1 VTAVPTSAAFT
12 SDFHE
17 EFARQTDTLLRQR
30 FLLFTAVMG
39 TLAAV
44 MLAGRVLLPLAP
56 DPIGSGIRAMLP
68 TGGRMTAYVLL
79 SVLWAVIYAAAFYL
93 ATTKRLTAAQM
104 LKATTILLFTDGVLG
119 IVFRAAGLP
128 AGGWLFFAMT
138 HLIACILL
146 PLTPRQ
152 AIWPVLGVAGV
163 SALSRIFVESGGWA
177 PHILSIAFSPIV
189 GLPGALIAWFRH
201 SRRVGDFKAQFF
213 YSRYGEMRRELIDAR
228 KLHESLFPAPVSAGP
243 VRVNYTYEPMRQIG
257 GDFLYVFRTPA
268 DDGLGVVTN
277 AVLLDVTGHGIP
289 AALTV
294 NRLHGELERVFAED
308 PGSGPGHVLRLLNRY
323 VHLTLSHHS
332 VYVTALCL
340 RIDPTRHELAY
351 ASGGHPPAFLRA
363 VDGTIDELHSTS
375 LVLGAAADVDFDP
388 LPETRS
394 FAPGDTLIAYT
405 DGAIEC
411 RDQTGKMLKISGLQR
426 LVATQQ
432 ATAGE
437 WSQTVLDAVTRFRF
451 GPPAD
456 DTLVV
461 EIHRPLRSDSINL
474 RMETGRAESGA
485 GAHPA
490 AKGETGARKMSP
502 VS

>member
-1 VTAVPTSAAFT
+1 
-12 SDFHE
+12 
-17 EFARQTDTLLRQR
+17 
-30 FLLFTAVMG
+30 
-39 TLAAV
+39 
-44 MLAGRVLLPLAP
+44 
-56 DPIGSGIRAMLP
+56 
-68 TGGRMTAYVLL
+68 
-79 SVLWAVIYAAAFYL
+79 
-93 ATTKRLTAAQM
+93 M

-119 IVFRAAGLP
+119 IVFRAANLP

-152 AIWPVLGVAGV
+152 AIWPVLAVAGV
-163 SALSRIFVESGGWA
+163 SALSRLFVEGGDWA
-177 PHILSIAFSPIV
+177 PHILSIFFSPVV
-189 GLPGALIAWFRH
+189 GVPGTLIAWFRH

-213 YSRYGEMRRELIDAR
+213 YSRYGEMRRELVDAR
-228 KLHESLFPAPVSAGP
+228 KLHESLFPAPVTAGP
-243 VRVNYTYEPMRQIG
+243 VRVNYSYEPMRQIG

-268 DDGLGVVTN
+268 DDGIGVVTN
-277 AVLLDVTGHGIP
+277 IVLLDVTGHGIP

-308 PGSGPGHVLRLLNRY
+308 PSSGPGHVLRLLNRY

-332 VYVTALCL
+332 VYVTALCI

-351 ASGGHPPAFLRA
+351 ASGGHPPAFLRG

-375 LVLGAAADVDFDP
+375 LVLGAAADVDFDA
-388 LPETRS
+388 LPETRR

-426 LVATQQ
+426 LVASGE
-432 ATAGE
+432 APAGQ
-437 WSQTVLDAVTRFRF
+437 WAGTVLDAVTRFRF

-461 EIHRPLRSDSINL
+461 EVHRPLRSDSISQRVEVA
-474 RMETGRAESGA
+474 RMEGGVAPTEIARRRE
-485 GAHPA
+485 A
-490 AKGETGARKMSP
+490 AAR
-502 VS
+502 